1 MASLLYKNTGI
12 DMTLAL
18 VGEKIDR
25 NHFTGEKVENSTF
38 FNCDFSGADLS
49 GTEFIG
55 CQFYDRESQKGCN
68 FSRAMLRDAIFKSC
82 DLSMADFRNVSALG
96 IEIRHCRA
104 QGADFRG
111 ASFMNMITTRTW
123 FCSAYI
129 TNTNLSYAN
138 FSKVVLEKCE
148 LWENRW
154 MGTQV
159 LGATF
164 SGSDLSGGE
173 FSTFDWRAANFTH
186 CDLTNSELGDLDIRG
201 VDLQGVKLDNY
212 QASLLMERLG
222 IAVIG

>member
-1 MASLLYKNTGI
+1 M
-12 DMTLAL
+12 MTLAL

-25 NHFTGEKVENSTF
+25 NRFTGEKVENSTF

-68 FSRAMLRDAIFKSC
+68 FSRANLKDAIFKSC
-82 DLSMADFRNVSALG
+82 DLSMADFRNINALG

-104 QGADFRG
+104 QGSDFRG

-148 LWENRW
+148 LW
-154 MGTQV
+154 GKP
-159 LGATF
+159 LDGYSGA
-164 SGSDLSGGE
+164 GRNVQWIRPL
-173 FSTFDWRAANFTH
+173 WRRVFI
-186 CDLTNSELGDLDIRG
+186 LRL
-201 VDLQGVKLDNY
+201 
-212 QASLLMERLG
+212 ASSKRYAL
-222 IAVIG
+222 

>member
-1 MASLLYKNTGI
+1 
-12 DMTLAL
+12 
-18 VGEKIDR
+18 
-25 NHFTGEKVENSTF
+25 KVENSTF

-68 FSRAMLRDAIFKSC
+68 FSRAMLKDAIFKSC

-96 IEIRHCRA
+96 IEISHCRA

-173 FSTFDWRAANFTH
+173 FSTFYWRAANFTH

-201 VDLQGVKLDNY
+201 VDLQGVKLDSY

>member
-1 MASLLYKNTGI
+1 MYYFQLSH
-12 DMTLAL
+12 
-18 VGEKIDR
+18 R
-25 NHFTGEKVENSTF
+25 WS
-38 FNCDFSGADLS
+38 DFSGADLS

-68 FSRAMLRDAIFKSC
+68 FSRAMLKDAIFKSC

-138 FSKVVLEKCE
+138 FSKV
-148 LWENRW
+148 ENSPPERHDFRLASSKLHTLRSDQFGVRW
-154 MGTQV
+154 
-159 LGATF
+159 LRY
-164 SGSDLSGGE
+164 SGC
-173 FSTFDWRAANFTH
+173 WFT
-186 CDLTNSELGDLDIRG
+186 R
-201 VDLQGVKLDNY
+201 
-212 QASLLMERLG
+212 R
-222 IAVIG
+222 

>member
-1 MASLLYKNTGI
+1 
-12 DMTLAL
+12 
-18 VGEKIDR
+18 
-25 NHFTGEKVENSTF
+25 
-38 FNCDFSGADLS
+38 
-49 GTEFIG
+49 
-55 CQFYDRESQKGCN
+55 
-68 FSRAMLRDAIFKSC
+68 MLKDAIFKSC
-82 DLSMADFRNVSALG
+82 DLSMADFRNSSALG

-111 ASFMNMITTRTW
+111 ASFMNMITTHW

-154 MGTQV
+154 IGAGTGRDVQWFRSLRRRV
-159 LGATF
+159 FDFRLASSKLHTLR
-164 SGSDLSGGE
+164 SDQFG
-173 FSTFDWRAANFTH
+173 
-186 CDLTNSELGDLDIRG
+186 LGDLDIRG

-212 QASLLMERLG
+212 RASLLMERLG

>member
-1 MASLLYKNTGI
+1 MTPLLYKKTGTN
-12 DMTLAL
+12 MALAL

-25 NHFTGEKVENSTF
+25 NRFTGEKIENSTF
-38 FNCDFSGADLS
+38 FNCDFSGDVLDGVDHPEA
-49 GTEFIG
+49 
-55 CQFYDRESQKGCN
+55 CN
-68 FSRAMLRDAIFKSC
+68 FSRAMLKDAIFKSC
-82 DLSMADFRNVSALG
+82 DLSMADFRNASALG

-154 MGTQV
+154 MGAQV

>member
-1 MASLLYKNTGI
+1 
-12 DMTLAL
+12 
-18 VGEKIDR
+18 
-25 NHFTGEKVENSTF
+25 
-38 FNCDFSGADLS
+38 
-49 GTEFIG
+49 
-55 CQFYDRESQKGCN
+55 QFYDRESQKGCN
-68 FSRAMLRDAIFKSC
+68 FSRAMLKDAIFKSC
-82 DLSMADFRNVSALG
+82 DLSMADFRNASALG
-96 IEIRHCRA
+96 IEISHCRA

-154 MGTQV
+154 MGAQV

-186 CDLTNSELGDLDIRG
+186 CDLTNSELGDLDIRR

-222 IAVIG
+222 IAIIG

>member
-1 MASLLYKNTGI
+1 MI
-12 DMTLAL
+12 
-18 VGEKIDR
+18 
-25 NHFTGEKVENSTF
+25 
-38 FNCDFSGADLS
+38 FSGADLS

-68 FSRAMLRDAIFKSC
+68 FSRAMLKDAIFKSC
-82 DLSMADFRNVSALG
+82 DLSMADFRNASALG

-154 MGTQV
+154 MGAGTGRDVQWFRSLRRRV
-159 LGATF
+159 
-164 SGSDLSGGE
+164 
-173 FSTFDWRAANFTH
+173 FDFRLAS
-186 CDLTNSELGDLDIRG
+186 SELH
-201 VDLQGVKLDNY
+201 
-212 QASLLMERLG
+212 
-222 IAVIG
+222 IAI